1 MPSIKHPDYSGIFLE
16 PDGIRY
22 QEIDPP
28 LRHLIRSVNSQKW
41 IRTYGCCAGP
51 AHHGEDADHEHQFFI
66 GLFVN
71 EASAGMTQVL
81 LWLDEANRLNGSSG
95 LRVEVER
102 VHKHPYGQGTVD
114 GWSAH
119 RIWAHEI
126 RKSKKSLPPQVY
138 LRLIKC
144 LETAWKAL
152 LNAGNFGA
160 TIPLDKQR

>member
-1 MPSIKHPDYSGIFLE
+1 MSKAEPPDYSGIFLE
-16 PDGIRY
+16 PESIRY

-28 LRHLIRSVNSQKW
+28 LSNLIRSVNSQNW

-51 AHHGEDADHEHQFFI
+51 AHHGEDAEKEHMFFV
-66 GLFVN
+66 GLFVD
-71 EASAGMTQVL
+71 EASGGMTPVRV
-81 LWLDEANRLNGSSG
+81 WLDEANRLNGSTG
-95 LRVEVER
+95 LRAEIER
-102 VHKHPYGQGTVD
+102 VHKHPYGQGAVA

-126 RKSKKSLPPQVY
+126 RKSNNSFPPQVY

-144 LETAWKAL
+144 LETAWEAL
-152 LNAGNFGA
+152 LNAGNFRA